1 MIIAMEVRISQYFST
16 LMMIALLFTSANVFG
31 QDQPYIEES
40 AWSPSP
46 QAGATDVNPV
56 TPFRVHFSTPIDPAS
71 LTAETYLLIGPEG
84 HPVEATV
91 NTDLT
96 GGVATLTPRRPLEP
110 NTEYRLNVTSGLMSE
125 DGVPFQTY
133 ETVYRTGDQR
143 VEELE
148 GFRFHGQKIAEH
160 ESNSSL
166 GVGPDGHLYVS
177 DTKGTITRYD
187 LDDRGLP
194 TGEVNKVL
202 TLNPAQIVGFI
213 FDPNSTAENIKIW
226 VSYAYYYMGNYTGT
240 ISRLH
245 LPPKN
250 IEGDF
255 WEEKFI
261 IGLPHDELL
270 HHQPNGLAFGPD
282 NKLYQAVGG
291 LATLGGSPNWRVE
304 ETPMSA
310 SVIVADVLNPDFND
324 GELPV
329 NVRTAWPMSYD
340 PFREDAP
347 VRIYA
352 TGLRNAYD
360 LVWHTNGHLYSAI
373 NQNSIPQDVYTPETD
388 EVPAITAMPHEQLA
402 RVEEGKYYGHPNPT
416 RGEYVLNGGN
426 PTDGTDP
433 WEVPE
438 YPVGVQPEPHFDP
451 SLIHD
456 IRPSGGN
463 SANGMAEFVAD
474 GSLQGRLLITYFS
487 GGKTVYTFALDEN
500 GDVVDE
506 RPILDEEG
514 NPYLFISPIDVAVH
528 PKTGLIYVADFGHW
542 VRPAIGEDGSIWVL
556 EPAG

>member
-1 MIIAMEVRISQYFST
+1 MEVRISQYFST